1 MPTAL
6 LLCLPSLLAF
16 LYTLLFNNLDFTPQI
31 IAILSLFL
39 TLYSLRT
46 KQLNLPLL
54 IAIICLLVFTTGGLT
69 SPFFISIDF
78 LLFTTAFFYHPLST
92 FTFASFL
99 VFLLANTVDGSLR
112 SWINLGGLL
121 LIVPLA
127 WLIAKFQQNYT
138 NNLHELAQ
146 DQTDIGLWL
155 HLEFKRRL
163 LKNLEILESLL
174 SKPDLSERTKDS
186 LDTILQHE
194 KYFLHS
200 SKKLSQELSK
210 NNN

>member
-1 MPTAL
+1 MPAAIS
-6 LLCLPSLLAF
+6 LCLPAFLAF
-16 LYTLLFNNLDFTPQI
+16 VYNLLLVNLNFTPQL
-31 IAILSLFL
+31 IALLSLAL
-39 TLYSLRT
+39 TLYSLKT
-46 KQLNLPLL
+46 KNLYLPLL
-54 IAIICLLVFTTGGLT
+54 TAIISLLVFTTGGLI
-69 SPFFISIDF
+69 SPFFILIDF
-78 LLFTTAFFYHPLST
+78 LLFTTAFLYHPLST

-99 VFLLANTVDGSLR
+99 VFLLANTVDNSLR

-174 SKPDLSERTKDS
+174 SKPDLSERTKNS
-186 LDTILQHE
+186 LDIILQHE

-210 NNN
+210 NNS